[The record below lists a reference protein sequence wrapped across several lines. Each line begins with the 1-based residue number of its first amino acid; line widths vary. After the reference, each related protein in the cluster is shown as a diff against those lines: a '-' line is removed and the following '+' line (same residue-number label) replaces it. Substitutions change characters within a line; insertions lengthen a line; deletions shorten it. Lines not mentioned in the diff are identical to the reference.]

1 MIKKILKFS
10 ALNTHS
16 EALRPDAAKIVAG
29 DPAQTVRN
37 HYTNAS
43 GEFFSGE
50 WSGEVGKWK
59 INYTEDEFCFV
70 TRGRNVLTDAD
81 GVTVAINAG
90 DAFVIPAGFQGTW
103 EVLESTHKFYA
114 IFERKLS

>member
-1 MIKKILKFS
+1 MTKTIMKFS
-10 ALNTHS
+10 TLNTS
-16 EALRPDAAKIVAG
+16 AEPLRPDTVKILSG

-50 WSGEVGKWK
+50 WTGDVGKWK
-59 INYTEDEFCFV
+59 ISYTEDEFCFV
-70 TRGRNVLTDAD
+70 TRGRNVLTNQD
-81 GVTVAINAG
+81 GVAVSINAG

-103 EVLESTHKFYA
+103 EVLEPTHKFYA
-114 IFERKLS
+114 IFERK

>member
-1 MIKKILKFS
+1 MSKTLLKFS
-10 ALNTHS
+10 ALSTATD
-16 EALRPDAAKIVAG
+16 ALRPDAEKILSG
-29 DPAQTVRN
+29 NPAQTVRN

-50 WSGEVGKWK
+50 WTGEVGKWK
-59 INYTEDEFCFV
+59 IRYTEDEFCFV
-70 TRGRNVLTDAD
+70 TRGRNLITNED
-81 GVTVAINAG
+81 GVAVAINAG

-114 IFERKLS
+114 IFEKK